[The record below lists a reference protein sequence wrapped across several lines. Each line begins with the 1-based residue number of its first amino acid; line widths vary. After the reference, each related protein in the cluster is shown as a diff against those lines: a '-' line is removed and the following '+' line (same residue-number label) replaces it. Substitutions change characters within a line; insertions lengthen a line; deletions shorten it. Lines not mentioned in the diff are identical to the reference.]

1 MDILSDVNVA
11 GNLNVSKNI
20 KIFYS
25 TECGEYSTL
34 YDHNGFMII
43 GDSHTLEFC
52 STGDDFEISSVPEG
66 NPGSFRSFK
75 MFELYDYVC
84 TLVCTLPHV
93 IQTEIDKT
101 APILFNN
108 IVPSGCKEFFIDGNN
123 QSIICSFQNHPF
135 PLIVAYNSITGKKVE
150 MDDSRIN
157 CNDKM
162 RITASIADDSGGD
175 FTFKII

>member
-11 GNLNVSKNI
+11 GNLNVSKSV
-20 KIFYS
+20 KVFHS
-25 TECGEYSTL
+25 TECGEYGTL
-34 YDHNGFMII
+34 YHHNGFII
-43 GDSHTLEFC
+43 SGGSHDLEFC
-52 STGDDFEISSVPEG
+52 SNGDDFLISSFPEG
-66 NPGSFRSFK
+66 DSGSFRSFG
-75 MFELYDYVC
+75 MFELYDY
-84 TLVCTLPHV
+84 VCTLPHV

-123 QSIICSFQNHPF
+123 QSIICSFQNHPY

-150 MDDSRIN
+150 MDYSRIN
-157 CNDKM
+157 CNDEI
-162 RITASIADDSGGD
+162 RIKASIADDSGGD